1 MVDKSKHPIS
11 VLHSGLVCQYV
22 CPRVAQALRAPL
34 VVASVLLRVTVRE
47 GLVLHRMVHLVTIM
61 VVTFSILA
69 PAAYAQELNC
79 DDFPNQ
85 AAAQQ
90 ELREDPS
97 DPEGLDGLPGEAF
110 SGIQGVACED
120 LPPPTDFDPVVPPGI
135 GDPPKGEPSKGVPTK
150 EGPPKGGVTK
160 ERPPKGGL
168 PEIESPG
175 EDKELLEAGGDLPL
189 PQRSEAGDVPADGG
203 GFSLWRISGMILSGG
218 VLVFAVYRFFSL
230 SR

>member
-1 MVDKSKHPIS
+1 M
-11 VLHSGLVCQYV
+11 
-22 CPRVAQALRAPL
+22 A
-34 VVASVLLRVTVRE
+34 ASILLRVTVRE
-47 GLVLHRMVHLVTIM
+47 GLLLHRVVHLVTIM
-61 VVTFSILA
+61 VVTFSILV

-120 LPPPTDFDPVVPPGI
+120 LPPPTDFDPVVPPAV
-135 GDPPKGEPSKGVPTK
+135 GDSPKGAPTK
-150 EGPPKGGVTK
+150 EGSPKGGVTKQGTPKGGVTK

-168 PEIESPG
+168 PERESPG
-175 EDKELLEAGGDLPL
+175 DDKELLEAGGDLPL
-189 PQRSEAGDVPADGG
+189 PQRSETAGVPADGG
-203 GFSLWRISGMILSGG
+203 GFSLWRVIGMMLSGG
-218 VLVFAVYRFFSL
+218 VLLLAVYRFFSL